1 MKKTNALRILDQQ
14 KIQYETLEYSYD
26 SENLDVAKIASDNG
40 IPLETIYK
48 TLVLNGDKSGTI
60 MALIAGD
67 RQVSLKKVA
76 MASANKK
83 VEMAAVKD
91 LQQLTGYVRGGCSPL
106 GTKKAFPIYLDLSA
120 QNRDKIYVNAGARG
134 LLFSCTPQDLVTVC
148 NAEWA
153 DISE

>member
-1 MKKTNALRILDQQ
+1 
-14 KIQYETLEYSYD
+14 
-26 SENLDVAKIASDNG
+26 
-40 IPLETIYK
+40 
-48 TLVLNGDKSGTI
+48 
-60 MALIAGD
+60 
-67 RQVSLKKVA
+67 

-106 GTKKAFPIYLDLSA
+106 GTKKAFPIYFDLSA
-120 QNRDKIYVNAGARG
+120 QNRAKIYVNSGARV

-148 NAEWA
+148 NAQWA